1 MERMELF
8 HGLEF
13 DDDLTGDYDIGS
25 VALIRFRHYRSGWE
39 G

>member
-25 VALIRFRHYRSGWE
+25 VA
-39 G
+39 